1 MASTAANG
9 ARAPRAVLCERRA
22 HRLAGGDACGAIAD
36 LVLQIAGATAFLRRG
51 TRAREGD
58 GAFQQ
63 IAVDHGVDDARL
75 RSPGGSDRL
84 APGAHLERCRRPA
97 QARQP
102 LCAARARNDPEVHL
116 GLSHVGGGDGHAVM
130 TGHGELEAASE
141 RVTVNGG
148 NERLVGVFELFQPR
162 VHRLRS
168 FDGLLARLSCLKML
182 MSAPAM
188 NVVPAP
194 IEDDGVRGRIVAG
207 ALDGVAD
214 RFGNAGA
221 QGIHRWIVDGDDG
234 NTVPDLVPN
243 QR

>member
-22 HRLAGGDACGAIAD
+22 HSLAGGDACGAIAD

-58 GAFQQ
+58 GALQQ

-116 GLSHVGGGDGHAVM
+116 GLSHVGGRDGHAVM

-168 FDGLLARLSCLKML
+168 FDGLLTRLQLL
-182 MSAPAM
+182 EDVDVRAGDERRAG
-188 NVVPAP
+188 AD
-194 IEDDGVRGRIVAG
+194 EDDGVRGRIVAG